1 MAYLSKY
8 AKQRIVSLKESG
20 LTSREVVQAL
30 KHEGA
35 TVIRVQRRLC
45 DVATNDFFRVEA
57 LRGEKDQEGRPCAPV
72 PF

>member
-30 KHEGA
+30 KREGA
-35 TVIRVQRRLC
+35 TVIRVTTQ
-45 DVATNDFFRVEA
+45 VATNDIFRVEA